1 MCRVPRMLVRRA
13 HPRSRGEHVLSF
25 DAIWLAMG
33 SSPLTRGAPWADSMI
48 PPSTGLIPAHA
59 GSTGRHA
66 HHHHRARA
74 HPRSRGEHCTTSWV
88 RSRLVGSS
96 PLTRGARCAG
106 CPEKM
111 QNGLIPAHAGSTTS
125 SHHIARVGSAHP
137 RSRGEHRP
145 RILGLRRRSGS
156 SPLTRGAPGTNPYT
170 EGVGGLIPAHAGST
184 TCPCLLRALAWA
196 HPRSRGEHCVGQAG
210 SQGPLG
216 SSPLTRG
223 ARRRKTD
230 IGRSIGLIPAHAGST
245 LHQTPP
251 NRTLQAH
258 PRSRG
263 EHPFRRSSSSRRGG
277 SSPLTRG
284 ARQPIRETTMPSRLI
299 PAHAGSTT
307 PRS

>member
-184 TCPCLLRALAWA
+184 VLVLIVVAGPWA
-196 HPRSRGEHCVGQAG
+196 HPRSRGEHLGPFSNWISDWGSSPLTRGARVGNAIYFTSCRLIPAHAG
-210 SQGPLG
+210 STRLRRWKVRWTGAHPRSRGEHSFSALIPVCLSG

-223 ARRRKTD
+223 ARRW
-230 IGRSIGLIPAHAGST
+230 
-245 LHQTPP
+245 
-251 NRTLQAH
+251 
-258 PRSRG
+258 
-263 EHPFRRSSSSRRGG
+263 
-277 SSPLTRG
+277 
-284 ARQPIRETTMPSRLI
+284 M
-299 PAHAGSTT
+299 
-307 PRS
+307 